1 MLESVRW
8 VAERVMIRA
17 MSGLHAVSRGPL
29 NQGKTGKKKIKIKKL
44 QKSRSAN
51 KFADTEAVTSP
62 CMSKLLREA

>member
-29 NQGKTGKKKIKIKKL
+29 NQGKTGKIKNKNKKASEIEK
-44 QKSRSAN
+44 
-51 KFADTEAVTSP
+51 
-62 CMSKLLREA
+62 REQIR